1 MLSSFVQDL
10 KYAARGLRRSPGFAA
25 VALLTLALGVGLTAA
40 IFSALDAVLLRP
52 LPWGE
57 PDRTVMIWSKW
68 ISFDKT
74 WLADGEVLDY
84 RRRSRTL
91 HTVAAWSDGQINVT
105 GGGAEPERVAYAEAT
120 ANIFDALVVRPVVG
134 RTYTAEEDVPNGPT
148 VAVISYELW
157 QRRYAGEPSA
167 VGQSIELN
175 GRPYEIVGVAPR
187 GFALPT
193 DYASADRSQVFV
205 PLQIDP
211 KTSDHGSHGYY
222 GVARLHPGANAAQA
236 TADLQSITQALTK
249 EGLYPKEM
257 EFTAFAVTLRD
268 EVVGEVRGA
277 VVAVFGAVGFLLLI
291 ACFNVANLLI
301 VRAEG
306 RQREIAVRSALG
318 AGRARVVR
326 QLVAE
331 GLVLA
336 GVGTAAGIVLAYG
349 IVRWLTWW
357 APAGIPRLA
366 EATVDVRVLLFAVGL
381 TIVTAAFFSLAP
393 ALRLLGANV
402 AGHLKDGAQN
412 ATAGAGR
419 QRFRSALVVA
429 EMALAVVLV
438 LGAGLMMRSLAKLQQ
453 IDIGFDPGNVLT
465 LRLSTP
471 QASYDTPEKVVLFY
485 QQLVERVRRLPGVR
499 SAGAARLLPL
509 AGQIGDYGL
518 MVEGYTPPPGS
529 SAKGDWQIVTDGYL
543 ETVGE
548 RLVRGRTFR
557 ATDTMQSQPVALVN
571 EELARRYYAGQD
583 PIGRRMK
590 IGGGGNPQR
599 PFVTIVGIVK
609 DVRHNG
615 MTAAIKEKFY
625 VPHAQWHLATGN
637 PIRSMSIVAKTT
649 GDPMALA
656 AAVRAEV
663 RALDPNLPLAQVR
676 SMTEIVA
683 TSLSE
688 PRFTGVLFGVFA
700 GLALLLAAI
709 GVYGV
714 LSYLVTL
721 RTREI
726 GIRVAIGAGPR
737 DVLRL
742 VLGRGLALSMG
753 GIVVGLIAAIPLAR
767 LVAALL
773 YEVSALD
780 PLTFAAVPLV
790 LSIVALGASALPAR
804 RATRV
809 DPVTALKSE

>member
-1 MLSSFVQDL
+1 M
-10 KYAARGLRRSPGFAA
+10 
-25 VALLTLALGVGLTAA
+25 
-40 IFSALDAVLLRP
+40 
-52 LPWGE
+52 
-57 PDRTVMIWSKW
+57 
-68 ISFDKT
+68 
-74 WLADGEVLDY
+74 
-84 RRRSRTL
+84 
-91 HTVAAWSDGQINVT
+91 
-105 GGGAEPERVAYAEAT
+105 
-120 ANIFDALVVRPVVG
+120 
-134 RTYTAEEDVPNGPT
+134 
-148 VAVISYELW
+148 
-157 QRRYAGEPSA
+157 
-167 VGQSIELN
+167 
-175 GRPYEIVGVAPR
+175 APR

-205 PLQIDP
+205 PVQIDP
-211 KTSDHGSHGYY
+211 KTTNHGSHGYY

-236 TADLQSITQALTK
+236 TADLQSITQALTR

-336 GVGTAAGIVLAYG
+336 GIGTVAGIVLAYG

-393 ALRLLGANV
+393 AFRLLGANV

-518 MVEGYTPPPGS
+518 MVEGYTPPPG
-529 SAKGDWQIVTDGYL
+529 
-543 ETVGE
+543 
-548 RLVRGRTFR
+548 
-557 ATDTMQSQPVALVN
+557 
-571 EELARRYYAGQD
+571 
-583 PIGRRMK
+583 
-590 IGGGGNPQR
+590 
-599 PFVTIVGIVK
+599 
-609 DVRHNG
+609 
-615 MTAAIKEKFY
+615 
-625 VPHAQWHLATGN
+625 
-637 PIRSMSIVAKTT
+637 
-649 GDPMALA
+649 
-656 AAVRAEV
+656 
-663 RALDPNLPLAQVR
+663 
-676 SMTEIVA
+676 
-683 TSLSE
+683 
-688 PRFTGVLFGVFA
+688 
-700 GLALLLAAI
+700 
-709 GVYGV
+709 
-714 LSYLVTL
+714 
-721 RTREI
+721 RTRR
-726 GIRVAIGAGPR
+726 GTG
-737 DVLRL
+737 RL
-742 VLGRGLALSMG
+742 
-753 GIVVGLIAAIPLAR
+753 
-767 LVAALL
+767 
-773 YEVSALD
+773 
-780 PLTFAAVPLV
+780 
-790 LSIVALGASALPAR
+790 
-804 RATRV
+804 
-809 DPVTALKSE
+809 